1 MIHGTPQIMGLA
13 VDLHIDLIDMPLPMT
28 KATHTANP
36 LPPNIS
42 REHRTKPVPPEPN
55 RLMADIDTALKQQ
68 VLHVPQAKW
77 ETHIHQN
84 GAVSRMA
91 SCLRLTRLGQERGSV
106 RPRHSAT
113 PPSRRS
119 GVPCMSGDQR

>member
-84 GAVSRMA
+84 DKADHFR
-91 SCLRLTRLGQERGSV
+91 
-106 RPRHSAT
+106 
-113 PPSRRS
+113 
-119 GVPCMSGDQR
+119 